1 MSQLAQH
8 AVSER
13 NIPDPALRARIVA
26 GERISASEALLL
38 FQHWPLHDLGALA
51 FARKRAL
58 HGDVATFIVNKQV
71 NPTNICVHSCKF
83 CEFAA
88 KPGDAH
94 AYVLEEDDIIASLAD
109 PDLAEVHIVGGLW
122 KTWNFERALGLVRR
136 IRATYPALW
145 IKAFTAVEIDFFAK
159 CTKQTWQQVLAQLR
173 DAGMDGL
180 PGGGAEVLSERVH
193 QELYKDKMG
202 PDKYVAVHEAAHE
215 MGITTNCTLLF
226 GHIETDEELVDHLI
240 QLRASQDRTL
250 AHGTGF
256 EAFIPLA
263 FQPGE
268 TGIRTSLISPMHCLR
283 VIAVARLVLDNIP
296 HIKAYWPTLQMETA
310 VAALTFGADDL
321 DGTIEQE
328 RIMHLA
334 GSGAG
339 RGLNVELMFRL
350 IRDAGQVPMR
360 RSGRFDRLMEPAKAA
375 VAAAMVPSPAAP
387 KDFVATSALEADLAA
402 V

>member
-1 MSQLAQH
+1 MSEHAQQ
-8 AVSER
+8 R
-13 NIPDPALRARIVA
+13 TIPDQALRARVLA
-26 GERISASEALLL
+26 GERISAADALTL
-38 FQHWPLHDLGALA
+38 FQAWPLHDVGALA

-71 NPTNICVHSCKF
+71 NPTNLCVHSCKF

-94 AYVLEEDDIIASLAD
+94 AYTLEEDDIIASIAD

-122 KTWNFERALGLVRR
+122 KTWGFERALGLVRR
-136 IRATYPALW
+136 IRATYPDLW
-145 IKAFTAVEIDFFAK
+145 IKAFTAVEINFFALT
-159 CTKQTWQQVLAQLR
+159 TKQTWQQVLAQLR

-193 QELYKDKMG
+193 LELYKDKMG
-202 PDKYVAVHEAAHE
+202 PDKYVAIHEAAHE

-226 GHIETDEELVDHLI
+226 GHIETDEELISHLI
-240 QLRASQDRTL
+240 QLRESQDR
-250 AHGTGF
+250 HRGF

-268 TGIRTSLISPMHCLR
+268 TGIRTSLTSPMHCLR
-283 VIAVARLVLDNIP
+283 VIAIARLVLDNVP

-321 DGTIEQE
+321 DGTIQQE

-339 RGLNVELMFRL
+339 RGMDIDIMYRL
-350 IRDAGQVPMR
+350 IRDAGQIPMR
-360 RSGRFDRLMEPAKAA
+360 RSGRFDRLAEPQSF
-375 VAAAMVPSPAAP
+375 VPTT
-387 KDFVATSALEADLAA
+387 VLEADLAA